1 MAVYVQEQLLLRK
14 GVRIPTFGSFSIVS
28 ERIEAEDGAMTL
40 QWPAFRLA
48 RNLAGIHNL
57 MESDPPGHKEVQPLK
72 YTEVAAA
79 ASVTWQTG
87 KACIFGTT
95 SLVSHC
101 LRKGE
106 NIAFVL
112 KDIGVLLIEGT
123 RVQMKFYYDFLERI
137 SGKENLEKV
146 VFKVPRLRDMVVSRV
161 AAVASLTSCGRVI
174 VFPRFRREFVPKPPP
189 RTARKACHVPL
200 PPLDQ
205 GKKEELPELPP
216 LPSWIRVTF
225 LVEKQPEK
233 ETSDVKKKASQL
245 PAVPGASSAKKQPQ
259 KKKKG
264 KCSTK
269 SKAAEM
275 APAEAAQPPSGK
287 EEEHGAVKAP
297 AGGGV
302 PQKAQAKLRK
312 HRGAPALQQTPLAAL
327 WSSSSE
333 TSLPEERTYSA
344 SAAVPLTH
352 RRTRSLQSQPPKT
365 KAGLPRRG
373 MSCPR

>member
-1 MAVYVQEQLLLRK
+1 MHLEGMSSHVAVANAGRPAAVKRAKIQFWEDGPATQRDYKMPEVTAKERVAVWDAVAVYVQEQLLLRK

-40 QWPAFRLA
+40 QWPAFCLA

-57 MESDPPGHKEVQPLK
+57 MESYPPGHKEVQPLK

-146 VFKVPRLRDMVVSRV
+146 VFKVPRLRGHGGVPGGSC
-161 AAVASLTSCGRVI
+161 SLPDVLWPSHRLSQAKIGDVTVCL
-174 VFPRFRREFVPKPPP
+174 FRREFVPKPPP

-233 ETSDVKKKASQL
+233 ETSDVKKKA
-245 PAVPGASSAKKQPQ
+245 
-259 KKKKG
+259 
-264 KCSTK
+264 
-269 SKAAEM
+269 
-275 APAEAAQPPSGK
+275 
-287 EEEHGAVKAP
+287 
-297 AGGGV
+297 
-302 PQKAQAKLRK
+302 R
-312 HRGAPALQQTPLAAL
+312 
-327 WSSSSE
+327 
-333 TSLPEERTYSA
+333 
-344 SAAVPLTH
+344 
-352 RRTRSLQSQPPKT
+352 
-365 KAGLPRRG
+365 
-373 MSCPR
+373 

>member
-1 MAVYVQEQLLLRK
+1 MSPPRSPGETGRLALGSARGVSLTWQEPILQPHAVNIRGCPAALNAAHG
-14 GVRIPTFGSFSIVS
+14 GVGWSCREPSVS
-28 ERIEAEDGAMTL
+28 QDWPLCCPQHRPSTARELCVGKAVWQPRALSPGKVITYSDGAL
-40 QWPAFRLA
+40 
-48 RNLAGIHNL
+48 
-57 MESDPPGHKEVQPLK
+57 PL
-72 YTEVAAA
+72 
-79 ASVTWQTG
+79 
-87 KACIFGTT
+87 CPF
-95 SLVSHC
+95 
-101 LRKGE
+101 
-106 NIAFVL
+106 
-112 KDIGVLLIEGT
+112 
-123 RVQMKFYYDFLERI
+123 
-137 SGKENLEKV
+137 
-146 VFKVPRLRDMVVSRV
+146 
-161 AAVASLTSCGRVI
+161 
-174 VFPRFRREFVPKPPP
+174 
-189 RTARKACHVPL
+189 
-200 PPLDQ
+200 
-205 GKKEELPELPP
+205 
-216 LPSWIRVTF
+216 
-225 LVEKQPEK
+225 
-233 ETSDVKKKASQL
+233 SQL

-344 SAAVPLTH
+344 SAAVPLMH

>member
-14 GVRIPTFGSFSIVS
+14 GVRIPTFGSFTIVS

-40 QWPAFRLA
+40 QWPAFCLA

-57 MESDPPGHKEVQPLK
+57 MESDPAGHKEVQPLK

-245 PAVPGASSAKKQPQ
+245 PVVPGASSAKKQPQ
-259 KKKKG
+259 KKKEG
-264 KCSTK
+264 KMLCQKQGGRDGSSRGSAT
-269 SKAAEM
+269 SKW
-275 APAEAAQPPSGK
+275 Q
-287 EEEHGAVKAP
+287 
-297 AGGGV
+297 
-302 PQKAQAKLRK
+302 R
-312 HRGAPALQQTPLAAL
+312 
-327 WSSSSE
+327 
-333 TSLPEERTYSA
+333 
-344 SAAVPLTH
+344 
-352 RRTRSLQSQPPKT
+352 RRTRRGESPRWRRSAAKGTGQAQ
-365 KAGLPRRG
+365 KAPWSPSPATNTTGSPMVLEL
-373 MSCPR
+373 

>member
-1 MAVYVQEQLLLRK
+1 MSRRRPGETAGSGLGSARGVSLSRQGPIPQAQAVTVQGRPAVLNAARG
-14 GVRIPTFGSFSIVS
+14 GVGWGCREPPFHTAGPS
-28 ERIEAEDGAMTL
+28 
-40 QWPAFRLA
+40 PALKRTPA
-48 RNLAGIHNL
+48 RP
-57 MESDPPGHKEVQPLK
+57 ESCAWG
-72 YTEVAAA
+72 
-79 ASVTWQTG
+79 
-87 KACIFGTT
+87 
-95 SLVSHC
+95 
-101 LRKGE
+101 
-106 NIAFVL
+106 
-112 KDIGVLLIEGT
+112 
-123 RVQMKFYYDFLERI
+123 
-137 SGKENLEKV
+137 
-146 VFKVPRLRDMVVSRV
+146 RLRCSPGSWLGV
-161 AAVASLTSCGRVI
+161 ALYGPKAITHSGR
-174 VFPRFRREFVPKPPP
+174 
-189 RTARKACHVPL
+189 PL
-200 PPLDQ
+200 PLCP
-205 GKKEELPELPP
+205 
-216 LPSWIRVTF
+216 F
-225 LVEKQPEK
+225 
-233 ETSDVKKKASQL
+233 SQL

-344 SAAVPLTH
+344 SAAVPLMH

>member
-1 MAVYVQEQLLLRK
+1 
-14 GVRIPTFGSFSIVS
+14 
-28 ERIEAEDGAMTL
+28 MTL
-40 QWPAFRLA
+40 QWPAFCLA

-57 MESDPPGHKEVQPLK
+57 MESYPPGHKEVQPLK

-146 VFKVPRLRDMVVSRV
+146 VFKVPWLRDMVVSRV

-225 LVEKQPEK
+225 LVKNSLRRKQAMSRRRPG
-233 ETSDVKKKASQL
+233 ETAGSGLGSARGVSLSRQGPIPQAQAVTVQGR
-245 PAVPGASSAKKQPQ
+245 PAVLN
-259 KKKKG
+259 
-264 KCSTK
+264 
-269 SKAAEM
+269 AAR
-275 APAEAAQPPSGK
+275 
-287 EEEHGAVKAP
+287 
-297 AGGGV
+297 GGV
-302 PQKAQAKLRK
+302 GWGCREPPFHTAGPLQPSRERQRARELR
-312 HRGAPALQQTPLAAL
+312 
-327 WSSSSE
+327 
-333 TSLPEERTYSA
+333 
-344 SAAVPLTH
+344 
-352 RRTRSLQSQPPKT
+352 
-365 KAGLPRRG
+365 
-373 MSCPR
+373 